1 MANKFILV
9 PEDIYRGLTT
19 YDAGDPNLDFI
30 RSDIEKIKRKKDNPS
45 AKNVKYNQELRRYL
59 HIRNEQQNK
68 PVKVEM
74 VANPKGAIM
83 STNATRPSSNL
94 TEDDDDLLTTDDIS
108 LPSYPIPPK
117 DIKSISTFNAPNVPP
132 PPSLSS
138 TYSAKKHLKNIGDE
152 SPPIPPLQ
160 QPIVKRENKT
170 DLKKY
175 KVKKHIKKVKKVSK
189 NKKRQ
194 IPQGHSEN
202 IETNYI
208 KTPASPSP
216 PIYRKVTK
224 REQENNEFEGVKRKK
239 RTDKNRDEELKQ
251 ETYLLKQKAV
261 KLKHLADKRKILS
274 ERRKTSQKT
283 KVPLDPY
290 EIRRLRDKE
299 NEKSKSKRKI
309 MREGRSPSPP
319 ISRQKV
325 KRKFEGP
332 IENEMTVMKRQRKVT
347 KKQSKRASNLWVKN
361 LKKRNVYKSKS
372 KWAIR
377 KPTQKDINSFKPSLW

>member
-30 RSDIEKIKRKKDNPS
+30 RSDLEKIKRKKDNPS

-59 HIRNEQQNK
+59 QMRNEQQNK

-74 VANPKGAIM
+74 VASPKGAIM
-83 STNATRPSSNL
+83 STNTTRPSSNL

-117 DIKSISTFNAPNVPP
+117 DIKPLSTFNAPNVPP

-138 TYSAKKHLKNIGDE
+138 TYSTKKHFKNIVDE
-152 SPPIPPLQ
+152 LPPIPPSP
-160 QPIVKRENKT
+160 QPIVKRENKS

-175 KVKKHIKKVKKVSK
+175 KVKKHIKKAKKVSK
-189 NKKRQ
+189 NKKKQ
-194 IPQGHSEN
+194 IPQKHSEN
-202 IETNYI
+202 IETNHI

-216 PIYRKVTK
+216 PIYLKVTK
-224 REQENNEFEGVKRKK
+224 REQENNEVEGVKRKK
-239 RTDKNRDEELKQ
+239 RTDKNRDDELKQ
-251 ETYLLKQKAV
+251 ESFLLKQKAI
-261 KLKHLADKRKILS
+261 KLKQLADKRKILS
-274 ERRKTSQKT
+274 ERRKISQKT

-290 EIRRLRDKE
+290 EIGRLRDKE
-299 NEKSKSKRKI
+299 NEKSKKRKV

-319 ISRQKV
+319 TSRQKV

-332 IENEMTVMKRQRKVT
+332 IGNELAVMKRQRKVT
-347 KKQSKRASNLWVKN
+347 KKQSQRASNLWVKN
-361 LKKRNVYKSKS
+361 LKKRNLYKSKN
-372 KWAIR
+372 KWASR